1 MLNKSPNFSSPHPF
15 MGEGAGERVMTLLE
29 RPQHWG
35 ARCPI
40 SASGKRSSLVQPG
53 IPTDRRFAGSS
64 PLASGRRPHHA
75 STMTRMVRLVSMRFY
90 QQRPQRGLIQRFL
103 NPKSLS

>member
-1 MLNKSPNFSSPHPF
+1 MLNKSPNFSSPRPF

-64 PLASGRRPHHA
+64 PSLRVA
-75 STMTRMVRLVSMRFY
+75 VRIM
-90 QQRPQRGLIQRFL
+90 PQL
-103 NPKSLS
+103 